1 MIMDMY
7 GHQEDDDDDDD
18 DNNITGNIQQ
28 WHNWKLIN
36 RFYIILFINLIIII
50 D

>member
-1 MIMDMY
+1 MSEWMAHWHILMMTLEWQSRSMIMDMY

-28 WHNWKLIN
+28 
-36 RFYIILFINLIIII
+36 
-50 D
+50 